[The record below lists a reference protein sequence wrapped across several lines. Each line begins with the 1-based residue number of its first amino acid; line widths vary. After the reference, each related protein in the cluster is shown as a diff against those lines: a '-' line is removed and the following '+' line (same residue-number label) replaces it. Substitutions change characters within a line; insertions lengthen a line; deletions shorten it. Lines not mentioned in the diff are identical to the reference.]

1 MVPSHFSFNANI
13 GGQSKPIKDK
23 ETRYLTDKQAK
34 HISKKVESG
43 NVINVDTTKQDM
55 SQH

>member
-34 HISKKVESG
+34 HMSKR
-43 NVINVDTTKQDM
+43 
-55 SQH
+55 